1 MSEEEKDIEIV
12 KEITFVRGIRK
23 DVEGEREDLLA
34 LEEVLNLIDKL
45 QKDNYELDR
54 ENQHYFDRIQD
65 LQKEIKS
72 KNKQIKLMQEM
83 NLPKEIE
90 INYISK
96 DIIKKLIEDKKQ
108 IGTYNI
114 EYLKIEDIKELLG
127 E

>member
-1 MSEEEKDIEIV
+1 MKNYLKEMTKYDENINGDDIVAIN
-12 KEITFVRGIRK
+12 KT
-23 DVEGEREDLLA
+23 
-34 LEEVLNLIDKL
+34 LNLIDKL

-65 LQKEIKS
+65 LQKEIES

-96 DIIKKLIEDKKQ
+96 DIIKKLIE
-108 IGTYNI
+108 
-114 EYLKIEDIKELLG
+114 YLKELLG
-127 E
+127 GE